1 MSDTTDIKWPNIRRA
16 KIQRVFKILKEKNS
30 KRLHVRDD
38 RVFSF
43 WSFSFFSLR
52 LKDDG
57 DGPLLCEKVSCIIRG
72 VWLDGHTLRNVDVD
86 G

>member
-1 MSDTTDIKWPNIRRA
+1 MSDTTDIKWPYIRRA
-16 KIQRVFKILKEKNS
+16 KIQRVFKILKKNG

-38 RVFSF
+38 GVFSF

-52 LKDDG
+52 LRDGG
-57 DGPLLCEKVSCIIRG
+57 DGPFLCEKVSRIIRG